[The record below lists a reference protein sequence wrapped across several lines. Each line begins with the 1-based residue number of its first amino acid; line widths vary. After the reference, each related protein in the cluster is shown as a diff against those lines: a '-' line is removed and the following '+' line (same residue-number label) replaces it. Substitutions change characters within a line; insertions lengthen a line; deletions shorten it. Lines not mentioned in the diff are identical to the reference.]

1 MGTSGSSRGPGGGTP
16 LVPTWLNEPAG
27 STPLPCNA
35 PPAPDDEGGEQ
46 QNTSPGVEGDPTTR
60 PEDASRP
67 AIPAPPVSA
76 RFQSARRNFTSF
88 AASGGNDRPALRRA
102 VRDYVSTGSRGSGN
116 AVRKMGSSRH
126 AASNALGVFRGFQR
140 DGVNDTLVRL
150 NLAELAGRPAREI
163 FLGLTDVVCKDG
175 GSIDE
180 AIARDA
186 WLETVAEVDGLGLT
200 DLGNLSTD
208 QIKEFFVAF
217 IANAVEAKLFQE
229 IGVNGLKVAD
239 IDRIQA
245 FEAQLESYIKGSV
258 RDSFSTDLSDLSSMN
273 DNQIRNVVDKT
284 FKDAWDLLES
294 LGDQEG

>member
-1 MGTSGSSRGPGGGTP
+1 MGTSGSSKGPGGGTP
-16 LVPTWLNEPAG
+16 LVPTWLIEPAG
-27 STPLPCNA
+27 STPLPGNA
-35 PPAPDDEGGEQ
+35 PAAPDDDGGDQ
-46 QNTSPGVEGDPTTR
+46 VNPSQVGEGDTTTQ

-67 AIPAPPVSA
+67 AIPAPPVLG

-102 VRDYVSTGSRGSGN
+102 VRDYVSTGARGSGN
-116 AVRKMGSSRH
+116 AVRKMGSSRQ
-126 AASNALGVFRGFQR
+126 AASNALGVFRGIQR
-140 DGVNDTLVRL
+140 DGVNDTLARL
-150 NLAELAGRPAREI
+150 NLAELAGRPAREV

-186 WLETVAEVDGLGLT
+186 WLETVAEVDSLGLT
-200 DLGNLSTD
+200 DLDNLTTD

-239 IDRIQA
+239 NDRIEA
-245 FEAQLESYIKGSV
+245 FEAQLGSYIKGSV
-258 RDSFSTDLSDLSSMN
+258 RDSFSTDLSVLSSMN

-284 FKDAWDLLES
+284 FRDAWDLLEL
-294 LGDQEG
+294 LGDQE